1 MNLQMTVFFGLP
13 TIIES
18 TSKFGY
24 IFNIDFSENI
34 SCKPKYEPQ
43 DAHFSGKQ
51 TSLHC
56 TVSYLP
62 TNDHH
67 YHYHISNN
75 LGHESAYTINVLHDL
90 LEEYPAA
97 LEYPLIRIKT
107 ENCKVQ
113 YKCRYVFAAYSK
125 LSKDI
130 NLPIIAYYGVPGH
143 GRGLVDAMSGFGLK
157 DPLRRAIITDDFFF
171 NNAEELHQFLEERF
185 REDPS
190 KFYTII
196 SSDVLA
202 KSRENKSELM
212 IKGCMNCHM
221 ISFHPNGEY
230 FIKEQL
236 CFCSSC
242 QLGKFKECE
251 EVVKDDETVQNT
263 DVLIFSDNDKDN
275 GLNFL
280 DDDGDNFGKEAFLM
294 IEAGSLVALY
304 SAENSLENFILCR
317 IDSKSTAE
325 SDIEDSYG
333 HVIRKG
339 MQYLSGVYYEKEYVK
354 KHYVHYK
361 VLEKLVLINPAQVFY
376 PFVQF
381 ENHKMSMMEYQNICD
396 CAA

>member
-1 MNLQMTVFFGLP
+1 M
-13 TIIES
+13 
-18 TSKFGY
+18 
-24 IFNIDFSENI
+24 
-34 SCKPKYEPQ
+34 
-43 DAHFSGKQ
+43 
-51 TSLHC
+51 
-56 TVSYLP
+56 
-62 TNDHH
+62 
-67 YHYHISNN
+67 
-75 LGHESAYTINVLHDL
+75 
-90 LEEYPAA
+90 
-97 LEYPLIRIKT
+97 
-107 ENCKVQ
+107 
-113 YKCRYVFAAYSK
+113 
-125 LSKDI
+125 
-130 NLPIIAYYGVPGH
+130 PGH

-190 KFYTII
+190 KFYTVI

-212 IKGCMNCHM
+212 IKGCMNCH

-242 QLGKFKECE
+242 QLGKFKECQ

-275 GLNFL
+275 DLNFL
-280 DDDGDNFGKEAFLM
+280 YDDGDNFGKEAFLM
-294 IEAGSLVALY
+294 IKPGSFVALY

-317 IDSKSTAE
+317 TDSKSTAE

-339 MQYLSGVYYEKEYVK
+339 MQYLSGVYYEKECQETLCSLQGPR
-354 KHYVHYK
+354 K
-361 VLEKLVLINPAQVFY
+361 VSLDKPGTSFLSIRT
-376 PFVQF
+376 
-381 ENHKMSMMEYQNICD
+381 I
-396 CAA
+396 